1 MAARVSSTRVDGRTK
16 IGKSIAAARTRA
28 ARTQA
33 AGIPAA
39 MRTGLTRLHKQFDT
53 GLRDLLTKHGGNAPS
68 AGRTTASSGRTTA
81 NRRASAAT

>member
-1 MAARVSSTRVDGRTK
+1 MAARTTATRVDGRTK

-53 GLRDLLTKHGGNAPS
+53 GLQDLLTKHGQQSS

-81 NRRASAAT
+81 SRRASATT